1 MKKLRHA
8 LYAVLN
14 ASEPD
19 SSDYRIANYLIE
31 NIYKKEHFGIQD
43 VADACFVSK
52 SSVSRFCRRIG
63 YADFL
68 AMSQSIKYVQ
78 MHTYKRFDEY
88 LDLPVDAMAR
98 AYLDQMN
105 RCIEQVR
112 AYATT
117 DILTELAGLLDRYDK
132 IGIFGQMQSYSV
144 AMNFQFELA
153 SLGKHVSSFIMMSQQ
168 EDFILDSGKEAMVII
183 ISSGGRYFQ
192 DFSRYFDY
200 QSKNRPYLVLIT
212 NNQRLKKCVPYDKV
226 YIVPY
231 DSNTASQPTSLQIFA
246 NLAVMHY
253 SRLLSQR
260 RAEAQAQEQT

>member
-78 MHTYKRFDEY
+78 MRTYKRFDEY
-88 LDLPVDAMAR
+88 LDLPVDAMAG

-117 DILTELAGLLDRYDK
+117 DILT
-132 IGIFGQMQSYSV
+132 
-144 AMNFQFELA
+144 ELA

-226 YIVPY
+226 YIVPS

-260 RAEAQAQEQT
+260 RAETQAQEQT

>member
-14 ASEPD
+14 TSNSD

-31 NIYKKEHFGIQD
+31 NIYEMQHFGIQD

-68 AMSQSIKYVQ
+68 SMSQSIKYVQ
-78 MHTYKRFDEY
+78 MRTYKRFDEY
-88 LDLPVDAMAR
+88 FDLSAGKMVD
-98 AYLDQMN
+98 AYLDQMSQ
-105 RCIEQVR
+105 CIQKVR
-112 AYATT
+112 AYASTK
-117 DILTELAGLLDRYDK
+117 ILSELAGLLLRYDK
-132 IGIFGQMQSYSV
+132 VGIFGQMQSYSV

-153 SLGKHVSSFIMMSQQ
+153 SLGKHVTSCVMMSQQ
-168 EDFILDSGKEAMVII
+168 EDFILESDKEAMVII

-200 QSKNRPYLVLIT
+200 QSKNRPYLILIT

-226 YIVPY
+226 YIVPC
-231 DSNTASQPTSLQIFA
+231 DNNTASQPAALQIFT
-246 NLAVMHY
+246 NLVAMHY
-253 SRLLSQR
+253 SHMLSEQ
-260 RAEAQAQEQT
+260 AHQEAP

>member
-31 NIYKKEHFGIQD
+31 NIYKMQRFGIQD

-68 AMSQSIKYVQ
+68 SMSQSIKYVQ
-78 MHTYKRFDEY
+78 MRTYKRFDEY
-88 LDLPVDAMAR
+88 LDLPAEKMAD
-98 AYLDQMN
+98 AYLDQMSQ
-105 RCIEQVR
+105 CIQQVR
-112 AYATT
+112 AYASP
-117 DILTELAGLLDRYDK
+117 DILSELAGLLFRYDK
-132 IGIFGQMQSYSV
+132 VGIFGQMQSYSV

-153 SLGKHVSSFIMMSQQ
+153 SLGKHVASFIMMSQQ
-168 EDFILDSGKEAMVII
+168 EDFILESGPEAMAII

-226 YIVPY
+226 YIVPC

-246 NLAVMHY
+246 NLVAMHY
-253 SRLLSQR
+253 SRLLSER
-260 RAEAQAQEQT
+260 PLQETS